1 MPERAVVLWRIACG
15 DHSSQDARR
24 SAGGLTLDK
33 LRIQGGVPLNGHIPI
48 SGAKNASLPMLAAA
62 LLTEDAVRLS
72 NVPRL
77 RDVHTMLAVLEAM
90 GASAS
95 FCGEDHAIVRADAIE
110 NLRAPYDLV
119 KTMRASFLVLG
130 PLLARFGYVEVSLPG
145 GCAIG
150 TRPIDQHLKALEAMG
165 ASIDLNQGYVV
176 ASTKGRLQGAEF
188 EFDMPTVT
196 GTQNALMAA
205 TLADGQTTLKN
216 VAHEPEISAL
226 ATMLNDMGASIGGIG
241 TSVLTIEG
249 QLRLQG
255 TQTSLIPD
263 RIEAGTFLIAAA
275 ATRGAISIDIQSAP
289 YLEAAIERLKA
300 CGATITCDNERL
312 YLDMADQQPKAVDIQ
327 TAPYPGLPT
336 DLQAQFLAL
345 NCVAEGKGRVV
356 ETIFENRFMHVP
368 ELARLGAI
376 IESDGTTATT
386 QGVPALRGADVMATD
401 LRASSCLVIGGLAAE
416 GETIV
421 NRVYHLDRGYEHIES
436 KLTAVGANIERISDS

>member
-1 MPERAVVLWRIACG
+1 
-15 DHSSQDARR
+15 
-24 SAGGLTLDK
+24 
-33 LRIQGGVPLNGHIPI
+33 
-48 SGAKNASLPMLAAA
+48 MLAAA

-95 FCGEDHAIVRADAIE
+95 FCGEDHVFVRADGIE

-205 TLADGQTTLKN
+205 TLAEGQTTLKN
-216 VAHEPEISAL
+216 VAREPEIGAL

-249 QLRLQG
+249 QARLQG
-255 TQTSLIPD
+255 TETSLIPD

-275 ATRGAISIDIQSAP
+275 ATRGAISIDIQCAP

-300 CGATITCDNERL
+300 CGATITCDDEHL

-327 TAPYPGLPT
+327 TAPYPGVPT

-368 ELARLGAI
+368 ELARLGAT
-376 IESDGTTATT
+376 IESDGKTATT